1 VLFRS
6 VAAMGDDADRLCTL
20 LDGWCDQVVAQHGY
34 PVRIGWPDP
43 ISRPDHAGGGVAPNE
58 S

>member
-1 VLFRS
+1 MASL
-6 VAAMGDDADRLCTL
+6 GDDADRLFEL

-43 ISRPDHAGGGVAPNE
+43 I
-58 S
+58 